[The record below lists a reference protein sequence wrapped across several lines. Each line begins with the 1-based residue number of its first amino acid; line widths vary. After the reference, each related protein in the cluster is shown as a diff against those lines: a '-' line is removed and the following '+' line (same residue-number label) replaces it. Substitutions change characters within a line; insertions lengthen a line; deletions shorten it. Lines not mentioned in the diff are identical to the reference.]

1 MQRDPSAPS
10 TSNSEAARDIHVSS
24 TTPGR
29 YSQIHTVNQA
39 KEEVRRLFDGQLTKA
54 TEERPLPNESTHGDA
69 RAREAFWTVL
79 APEEQRDVFITFWK
93 SRAFWPRIK
102 PLVGTPP
109 FSFLKPG
116 DNHILNASG
125 ITPGRTNMSHS
136 SDSPILSSSEIG
148 GGHVSDQHGRLY
160 KVIKTDVKLSEH
172 VVFRR
177 IASSGKFAMDCKLPK
192 MGMSDRA
199 TIYKRRGR
207 DPESLHKIKFP
218 RIGEE
223 LTLQLVNALLD
234 TASGSAAPPH
244 RVVVKGVIPRDKSSP
259 VCRVFAEAV
268 TR

>member
-1 MQRDPSAPS
+1 MQHDPPAPS
-10 TSNSEAARDIHVSS
+10 TSNSEAAQYIHVNSATS
-24 TTPGR
+24 GR

-39 KEEVRRLFDGQLTKA
+39 KEEVHRLFDDQLTKA
-54 TEERPLPNESTHGDA
+54 TAERPSPNESTHGDA
-69 RAREAFWTVL
+69 RAREAFWTLL
-79 APEEQRDVFITFWK
+79 APEEQRDMFMTFWK
-93 SRAFWPRIK
+93 RRAFWPRIK

-109 FSFLKPG
+109 FSFLRPG

-125 ITPGRTNMSHS
+125 IAPGRTNMSHS
-136 SDSPILSSSEIG
+136 SDNPILSSSEIG

-160 KVIKTDVKLSEH
+160 KVLKTDVKLSEN

-177 IASSGKFAMDCKLPK
+177 IASSGKVAMDCKLPR

-207 DPESLHKIKFP
+207 DPESLHKIQFP

-234 TASGSAAPPH
+234 TASSSAAPPH
-244 RVVVKGVIPRDKSSP
+244 RMVVKGVIPRDKSSP

-268 TR
+268 RR